1 MSAAKMSKETRG
13 KEDIGKE
20 KMRSAT
26 SMDSTNRIVTVPNAI
41 TLMRVACLPI
51 FCWMLFG
58 LNDRAG
64 AAILLGALGASDWVD
79 GWVARR
85 FNQTSALGEIMDPVA
100 DRLLFFVGIIAI
112 AVDGSAPLVLCV
124 LVLAREAAVSVAT
137 LVLAAMGAQRV
148 SVTWIGKTGAF
159 VLMFAFPLFLMS
171 NADVSGTQ
179 WWELAAWICGISGT
193 VIAYVSALGYIPLAR
208 QALRSRNV
216 AGIKSDLESSES

>member
-1 MSAAKMSKETRG
+1 
-13 KEDIGKE
+13 
-20 KMRSAT
+20 
-26 SMDSTNRIVTVPNAI
+26 MDSTNRIVTVPNAI
-41 TLMRVACLPI
+41 TLLRIACLPV
-51 FCWMLFG
+51 FCWVLFG

-64 AAILLGALGASDWVD
+64 AAILLGALGATDWVD

-171 NADVSGTQ
+171 NADVPGTQ

-216 AGIKSDLESSES
+216 LE

>member
-1 MSAAKMSKETRG
+1 MSEEAELH
-13 KEDIGKE
+13 
-20 KMRSAT
+20 
-26 SMDSTNRIVTVPNAI
+26 RIATVPNAI
-41 TLMRVACLPI
+41 TLLRVACLPV

-58 LNDRAG
+58 LGNRAG
-64 AAILLGALGASDWVD
+64 AAILLGALGATDWVD

-85 FNQTSALGEIMDPVA
+85 FNQTSAIGEIIDPVA

-112 AVDGSAPLVLCV
+112 AIDGSAPLVLCV

-137 LVLAAMGAQRV
+137 LVLAAIGAQRV

-171 NADVSGTQ
+171 NADVAGAQ
-179 WWELAAWICGISGT
+179 WWELAAWICGVSGT

-208 QALRSRNV
+208 EALRSRN
-216 AGIKSDLESSES
+216 GCPQP